1 MSFNLSPSEEEEWVA
16 LQEQL
21 AEEEQERR
29 GLEERQREIHE
40 KIDTQSSDV
49 AREKRRNKELQQK
62 VPSMCPIHVYSGTSL
77 TNVEWSTG
85 EDCYYSEVSS
95 FQRFKCMQEWYL
107 GWEKCP
113 V

>member
-29 GLEERQREIHE
+29 GLEERQREIQK

-62 VPSMCPIHVYSGTSL
+62 VPSMCGTALIYS
-77 TNVEWSTG
+77 
-85 EDCYYSEVSS
+85 
-95 FQRFKCMQEWYL
+95 
-107 GWEKCP
+107 
-113 V
+113 